1 MDRYRNKLVYDAST
15 GEVRDDKKFMSM
27 LEDFWL
33 PRREGSQGT
42 AIDTLPGGQNLG
54 QIEDVEYF
62 QKKLYQSLNVPVSR
76 LEQQAGLNFGR
87 SAEINRDELKF
98 TKFIAKLRR
107 KFGTM
112 FDDLLRTQL
121 VLKNIITEEDWKSI
135 KDDLYYEFAQDAYY
149 AESKNQEILRS
160 RVEVLNGMSAY
171 MGTLFSKS
179 YIQKQVLMLTDE
191 EVEQIDMELKMEQP
205 LDQSEETGEQ

>member
-1 MDRYRNKLVYDAST
+1 
-15 GEVRDDKKFMSM
+15 
-27 LEDFWL
+27 
-33 PRREGSQGT
+33 
-42 AIDTLPGGQNLG
+42 
-54 QIEDVEYF
+54 
-62 QKKLYQSLNVPVSR
+62 
-76 LEQQAGLNFGR
+76 
-87 SAEINRDELKF
+87 
-98 TKFIAKLRR
+98 
-107 KFGTM
+107 M